1 MKTLELSVAGM
12 SCGGCANA
20 VRTMLS
26 QKLGVDRDRVEVS
39 AEAGTAS
46 VKLDSA
52 PTPEQLESALQA
64 LKEQDF
70 PASIVQGLG

>member
-20 VRTMLS
+20 VQTMLS
-26 QKLGVDRDRVEVS
+26 QKLGVDKDRVEVS

-52 PTPEQLESALQA
+52 PSADQLNSALQA

-70 PASIVQGLG
+70 PASIVDGLG